1 MTEMTVRDIRFTL
14 VSSLSGQSYPDN
26 LNNWDIGLDVRGL
39 PVIPAYMPNPSAA
52 AKAILDRN
60 EAEEVARTIT
70 ERMTQKNLQR
80 EVIDPRMS
88 PGQRTTTVIPSPTPP
103 VQMPAEG
110 MPPTFTWE
118 SDSSGSGKRSPEPL
132 GTQVGRLTQIR
143 PLSSSSGPVVVPAEG
158 LSPFASPAHL
168 SPIVSS
174 TPPTVTAATGSP
186 LGSLPSPVEVSVNSF
201 YGL

>member
-1 MTEMTVRDIRFTL
+1 M
-14 VSSLSGQSYPDN
+14 
-26 LNNWDIGLDVRGL
+26 DVQGL

-110 MPPTFTWE
+110 MPPTFTWV

-186 LGSLPSPVEVSVNSF
+186 LGSLPSPVEVSVNSVH
-201 YGL
+201 GL